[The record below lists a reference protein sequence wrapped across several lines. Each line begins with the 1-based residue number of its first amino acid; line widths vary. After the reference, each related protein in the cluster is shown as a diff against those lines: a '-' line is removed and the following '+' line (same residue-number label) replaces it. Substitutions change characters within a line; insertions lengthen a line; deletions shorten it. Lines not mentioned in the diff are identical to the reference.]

1 MAQKKTWIISSVPE
15 ERHMPETANV
25 LIVDDDEEVRQLYS
39 DIVELIG
46 FTPKAVADGMTA
58 LQQLKANNFS
68 LVILDMRIPDMSG
81 LETFKGIRQFDT
93 DVPVVLTTGYGMDEN
108 VKEALSMG
116 ALLCLEKPF
125 NVVRAMKT
133 LREIIEKESP
143 KN

>member
-1 MAQKKTWIISSVPE
+1 
-15 ERHMPETANV
+15 
-25 LIVDDDEEVRQLYS
+25 
-39 DIVELIG
+39 
-46 FTPKAVADGMTA
+46 
-58 LQQLKANNFS
+58 
-68 LVILDMRIPDMSG
+68 
-81 LETFKGIRQFDT
+81 
-93 DVPVVLTTGYGMDEN
+93 MDEN